1 VLNAKPRLSPWSRL
15 LLVERVLAGRPPA
28 HVAAEMRISGAT
40 AYKWPARYRAEGSTG
55 LADRSSRPRTSP
67 HRTAPAT
74 EAAAV
79 ALRRD
84 RRLGLARIAGIL
96 GLNTSTVHRVL
107 TRHGLPHLAWL
118 DRPTGAPVRRYERP
132 HPAS

>member
-1 VLNAKPRLSPWSRL
+1 VLNAKPRLSPWSRV

-40 AYKWPARYRAEGSTG
+40 AYKWLARYRAEGSTG

-79 ALRRD
+79 GLRRD

-107 TRHGLPHLAWL
+107 TRHGLPRLAWL